1 MPTLIALREHPAL
14 QRQPDATR
22 ILWAEAFE
30 ITPDIIRH
38 REIGQDTESR
48 VIRPNHRNHPP
59 TGAFILDA

>member
-22 ILWAEAFE
+22 IFWAEALE
-30 ITPDIIRH
+30 ITPDIIR
-38 REIGQDTESR
+38 
-48 VIRPNHRNHPP
+48 RNHPP